1 VDLLRAC
8 QVFVPSV
15 MATAVSVAT
24 GVVVRR
30 RVVVATIAVV
40 RRHLPVKVMGGGV
53 GVVPTGVVMGG
64 GVGVV
69 PAGVAVVPGAVR
81 VSMPVHPRVPVT
93 KRRPVRVA
101 RGGSRVVRRR
111 ACLRCELVGG
121 RCHRRQRGR
130 PRGG

>member
-1 VDLLRAC
+1 
-8 QVFVPSV
+8 
-15 MATAVSVAT
+15 
-24 GVVVRR
+24 
-30 RVVVATIAVV
+30 
-40 RRHLPVKVMGGGV
+40 VKVMGGGVGVVPTGVICGGVGVVPTGVICGGV

-69 PAGVAVVPGAVR
+69 PTGVVVVPGAVR

>member
-1 VDLLRAC
+1 
-8 QVFVPSV
+8 
-15 MATAVSVAT
+15 
-24 GVVVRR
+24 
-30 RVVVATIAVV
+30 
-40 RRHLPVKVMGGGV
+40 V
-53 GVVPTGVVMGG
+53 GVVPTGVVMRG

-111 ACLRCELVGG
+111 ACLRGELVGG